1 MPDMGFDPTTS
12 NLNETSVSV
21 KLQVGSV
28 CHCAFVMYIKLG
40 NFRKVIKYRGISSTN
55 LDSNLLL
62 PLCDER
68 AAVCVVSSEV
78 SRLSTVLLQ
87 PACRPLTSCS
97 WLALACPREP
107 P

>member
-12 NLNETSVSV
+12 NLNETSVSI
-21 KLQVGSV
+21 KLHVDFV
-28 CHCAFVMYIKLG
+28 CKYAFAMSLKLG

-68 AAVCVVSSEV
+68 AAVCRVKQSEPAQHCAAAARVSPAH
-78 SRLSTVLLQ
+78 LLQ
-87 PACRPLTSCS
+87 
-97 WLALACPREP
+97 LAGLGMPS
-107 P
+107 